1 MRVVLR
7 LVLGTV
13 LAGLVAASGT
23 ADEFTCGTGV
33 YAKWETSK
41 FSVSLPLS
49 GIVAKLLKLAGVPD
63 LTLEWTLTDT
73 LNTRLDCFCLTGLPC
88 CSGPNARAFA
98 LLNLFQIVSL
108 PIEDIYGRKAP
119 PQGKLISALVA
130 SGSSWRPRE
139 GAGGTD
145 LCDWPGAV
153 ELSVHNYTGSLGFRP
168 GVDLPFEFAEA
179 SVSLDAAG
187 TCQCNPREGCTEEH
201 APQLSTDPAFVVPEG
216 EAREFLVTISDRR
229 GDVWKV
235 SVSKTELGAAVEEL
249 SYDKQGRIVGAKVRV
264 PSDLDSIVVMATDEC
279 DESTSV
285 EVPVISIHR
294 PKITVNQK
302 EWQQIRRD
310 KWVYTVIA
318 TVTDRDFYAACVERT
333 LAERLRLSAYSSG
346 GGKFLFAHPWNVA
359 EREVGCTDAFK
370 LDDSYGRQVKLEY
383 SPSSEAIPRQ
393 FMLALTAT
401 DAWGFSEKWNL
412 ELKDGMPSFEKYES
426 FPPASSPIRIP
437 FGAQVRLTLSFRD
450 PDGDWLELRQVRGP
464 GTFTPVQ
471 GMGRVEGTWSWT
483 ADSRQRYWLVEFECQ
498 DYVFPG
504 GPPYE
509 GPARAMFLLEI
520 V

>member
-139 GAGGTD
+139 GVGGTD
-145 LCDWPGAV
+145 LCNWPGAV

-168 GVDLPFEFAEA
+168 GVDLPFEFAKA

-187 TCQCNPREGCTEEH
+187 ICQCNPREGCTEEH

-216 EAREFLVTISDRR
+216 EAREFLVTILTAAGMCGKLVCQRPNWAQRSRSLVTTSR
-229 GDVWKV
+229 GESLGPRCGFLLTSTASSSWPRM
-235 SVSKTELGAAVEEL
+235 SAMRAQVSK
-249 SYDKQGRIVGAKVRV
+249 
-264 PSDLDSIVVMATDEC
+264 
-279 DESTSV
+279 
-285 EVPVISIHR
+285 
-294 PKITVNQK
+294 
-302 EWQQIRRD
+302 
-310 KWVYTVIA
+310 
-318 TVTDRDFYAACVERT
+318 
-333 LAERLRLSAYSSG
+333 
-346 GGKFLFAHPWNVA
+346 FL
-359 EREVGCTDAFK
+359 
-370 LDDSYGRQVKLEY
+370 
-383 SPSSEAIPRQ
+383 
-393 FMLALTAT
+393 
-401 DAWGFSEKWNL
+401 
-412 ELKDGMPSFEKYES
+412 
-426 FPPASSPIRIP
+426 
-437 FGAQVRLTLSFRD
+437 
-450 PDGDWLELRQVRGP
+450 
-464 GTFTPVQ
+464 
-471 GMGRVEGTWSWT
+471 
-483 ADSRQRYWLVEFECQ
+483 
-498 DYVFPG
+498 
-504 GPPYE
+504 
-509 GPARAMFLLEI
+509 
-520 V
+520 